1 MNNWIDSCLL
11 GVLFIS
17 IVFGFWRGLFA
28 SVFGI
33 LNLVL
38 AIFAGIY
45 GGQLLL
51 PSMRGFWGD
60 SPAAPLIAGALAFLI
75 VFLLAGL
82 FFKVFAMFLA
92 KSDISGLNRVGGVLF
107 GLLRGALLVLVI
119 VLVLSAVAVPKTKT
133 WQTSQVVPIA
143 GIFIKQLLYTAPFVD
158 YKDWVR
164 FDKYYRPLL
173 VDGGGGKDSQTKTGE
188 KQVLSGEEM
197 MAETLSSIQTRR
209 NKELQ
214 EVLDIDADYTA
225 LKTPYAPDKDEI
237 YRADADSIGSI
248 MREIMCA
255 LSERKTCAHLA
266 SEQENTPD
274 DAATAQ

>member
-1 MNNWIDSCLL
+1 
-11 GVLFIS
+11 
-17 IVFGFWRGLFA
+17 
-28 SVFGI
+28 
-33 LNLVL
+33 
-38 AIFAGIY
+38 
-45 GGQLLL
+45 
-51 PSMRGFWGD
+51 
-60 SPAAPLIAGALAFLI
+60 
-75 VFLLAGL
+75 
-82 FFKVFAMFLA
+82 MFLA

-214 EVLDIDADYTA
+214 EVLDIDAGLYCI
-225 LKTPYAPDKDEI
+225 KDAV
-237 YRADADSIGSI
+237 RA
-248 MREIMCA
+248 
-255 LSERKTCAHLA
+255 
-266 SEQENTPD
+266 
-274 DAATAQ
+274 